1 MLSIEDNKLLTEVG
15 PGTPMG
21 DLLRRYWQP
30 VCALDEI
37 SEPLPHEGA
46 DDHGRG
52 PGRVLRP
59 RWPPRP
65 RRAQLRPP
73 RASLAYGIVEED
85 GLRCVYH
92 GWKFNQDGECV
103 DQPFEDTTHPE
114 DNYAAKCSIPAYPV
128 QELAGL
134 VWAYMGPAPAPI
146 LPRWGPACF
155 R

>member
-37 SEPLPHEGA
+37 LQSPFRTKELTIMGEDLVA
-46 DDHGRG
+46 FCDRSGR
-52 PGRVLRP
+52 PGLVARNCAHR
-59 RWPPRP
+59 
-65 RRAQLRPP
+65 

-92 GWKFNQDGECV
+92 GWKFNQDGRV
-103 DQPFEDTTHPE
+103 RR
-114 DNYAAKCSIPAYPV
+114 PALRGHDP
-128 QELAGL
+128 
-134 VWAYMGPAPAPI
+134 P
-146 LPRWGPACF
+146 
-155 R
+155 